1 MAETIIN
8 FCPRCGASISSVE
21 KLGKTRPACPKC
33 GWIHFSDPKVAAAVL
48 IKENG
53 KVLLV
58 RRVNN
63 PERGKW
69 TLPAGFVD
77 GGENPIHAAERECLE
92 ETGLNVTVTG
102 LLDVIPGLEHA
113 RGADILIV
121 YEATIIEG
129 TLLAQDDADKA
140 EWFPFNKLPDL
151 AFAAT
156 RKILEPYR
164 NSTDPH

>member
-8 FCPRCGASISSVE
+8 FCPKCGAQISPN
-21 KLGKTRPACPKC
+21 KRNRKTHPECSSC

-48 IKENG
+48 ITNG
-53 KVLLV
+53 ANVLLV

-69 TLPAGFVD
+69 TLPAGFID

-92 ETGLNVTVTG
+92 ETGLKVKVTG
-102 LLDVIPGLEHA
+102 LLDVIPGLEHT

-121 YEATIIEG
+121 YEALVQSG
-129 TLLAQDDADKA
+129 NMQARDDVDKVA
-140 EWFPFNKLPDL
+140 WFHVDDLPPL
-151 AFAAT
+151 AFKAT
-156 RKILEPYR
+156 QKVLKDFKTKR
-164 NSTDPH
+164 